1 MLLRLWARRHLLA
14 RLDRGAILAL
24 AKVTV
29 ADLTPATNLIE
40 ELVESDLAWEERGG
54 SGPVSKSSRVHL
66 SLRAVTDGV
75 GFCFFL
81 RRRVLTQRRK
91 GFGSLSSSLDS

>member
-24 AKVTV
+24 ARVTV
-29 ADLTPATNLIE
+29 ADLTPATNLME
-40 ELVESDLAWEERGG
+40 ELAESDLACEERGG
-54 SGPVSKSSRVHL
+54 NGPVSKSSRVHL
-66 SLRAVTDGV
+66 SLRVVTDGV
-75 GFCFFL
+75 DLCFFL

-91 GFGSLSSSLDS
+91 GVGSSPPSLDS